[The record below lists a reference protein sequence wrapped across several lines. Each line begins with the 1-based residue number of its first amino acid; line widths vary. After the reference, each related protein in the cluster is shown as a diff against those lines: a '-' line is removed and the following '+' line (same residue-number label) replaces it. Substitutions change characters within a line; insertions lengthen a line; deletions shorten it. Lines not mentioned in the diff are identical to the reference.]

1 MIIKRE
7 RKKLETEKAIIQT
20 EENQKSHA
28 VEQFSRETEREN
40 GIIGKKVKVSLRLF
54 DIFERNM
61 VFIFL

>member
-7 RKKLETEKAIIQT
+7 RKKLETERAIIQT

-40 GIIGKKVKVSLRLF
+40 GIIKDQRSNKKELS
-54 DIFERNM
+54 
-61 VFIFL
+61 